1 MPDEML
7 GEFIHEASEH
17 LANAAG
23 LLLALAK
30 TPAVDAEQ
38 VNACFRALHTV
49 KGCAGFL
56 DLHRIKGLAHAGE
69 QVLDALRSGTLLG
82 TPATWDILLA
92 TVTRL
97 EELVQALETTQL
109 EPAGNDHDVI
119 AALEAVLITPAP
131 DHSHGSEADSAVERS
146 RIRSPG
152 PCVDACIAG
161 IISCGSGDLAEIR
174 HQVGRIEE
182 IARQQSWNGERSDAL
197 RTLLDTAARLDGGG
211 ETALS
216 DLYVHVQALQDL
228 CNRQGPPPTPTRPAA
243 KPETYA
249 MPAMAGG
256 DAGKARD
263 LLQDFVSES
272 LELLALAESTVLDKT
287 AFDSEQ
293 VNAAFRSF
301 HTIKGM
307 AAYLQQ
313 PDILDA
319 AHAVEDRL
327 LPVRDGVKPADTTF
341 VQCVLSGV
349 DRIRGLLD
357 GLHANAEASA
367 ETPPE
372 VPRIGDLLVDM
383 GVPREVIEET
393 ARLLKT
399 DERLGDKLVES
410 GKVSRK
416 VVDQAV
422 QQQNAARSGDGFSR
436 VATSKLEEMV
446 NMVGELLIA
455 QAMVTSDPELNR
467 FANLSAAVQRQSRIL
482 RNLQVLSLSLR
493 MVPLRATFQKMAR
506 AVHDTARKLGKT
518 IDYQTA
524 GEDTEIDRTL
534 AEAMADPLMHMV
546 RNAVDHGI
554 EQGAARTAQGK
565 ATTGTVKLEA
575 FHAGDNVVI
584 QLTDDGAGM
593 DPQRLRKK
601 AIEKG
606 LVPADK
612 PMTDAECFDLVF
624 LPGFSTAA
632 QVTDVSGRG
641 VGMDVVRR
649 QVRNANGAVQ
659 IHSTVGKGSV
669 FTIRLPLTTAIM
681 DTMLLR
687 VGSERF
693 LIPVS
698 SVVSMLRPAAGQ
710 VESVLT
716 NGRVLNVRGRELPV
730 ITLGAF
736 FAIPGHQAEPQQSL
750 LLVVENRGK
759 DFALQVDEVLGQRQV
774 VIKPFDHSL
783 AHHQGV
789 SGSAILGDGRV
800 ALILNPARLLGGSCD
815 DQS

>member
-23 LLLALAK
+23 LLIGLAK
-30 TPAVDAEQ
+30 TSKVDAEQ

-56 DLHRIKGLAHAGE
+56 DLHRVKSLAHAGE

-97 EELVQALETTQL
+97 EELVQSLERDQH

-119 AALEAVLITPAP
+119 AALEAVLITPGP
-131 DHSHGSEADSAVERS
+131 DSSGEIEAVES
-146 RIRSPG
+146 HKPVATG
-152 PCVDACIAG
+152 PSLDACIAG
-161 IISCGSGDLAEIR
+161 IISCGAGDLAEIR
-174 HQVGRIEE
+174 HQVGRIEL
-182 IARQQSWNGERSDAL
+182 IARQQAWTGERSAAL
-197 RTLLDTAARLDGGG
+197 RTLLDTAALLDGGG
-211 ETALS
+211 DAALS

-228 CNRQGPPPTPTRPAA
+228 CNREGPLPPTPVRPAT

-263 LLQDFVSES
+263 LLHDFVSES

-293 VNAAFRSF
+293 VNTAFRSF

-313 PDILDA
+313 PGIQDA
-319 AHAVEDRL
+319 AHAIEDRL
-327 LPVRDGVKPADTTF
+327 LPVRDGAKPADTGF

-349 DRIRGLLD
+349 DRIRGLLG
-357 GLHANAEASA
+357 GLRTAADPSA

-383 GVPREVIEET
+383 GVPRDVIEET
-393 ARLLKT
+393 AKHLKPN
-399 DERLGDKLVES
+399 ERLGDKLVES
-410 GKVSRK
+410 GKVSRQ

-455 QAMVTSDPELNR
+455 QAMVVSDPELNR

-518 IDYQTA
+518 IDYLTA

-565 ATTGTVKLEA
+565 AATGTVKLEA

-593 DPQRLRKK
+593 DPQRLRRK

-612 PMTDAECFDLVF
+612 PMTEAECFDLVF

-649 QVRNANGAVQ
+649 QVRNANGAVHIQ
-659 IHSTVGKGSV
+659 SAPGKGSV

-736 FAIPGHQAEPQQSL
+736 FSIPDHQVEPQHSL

-800 ALILNPARLLGGSCD
+800 ALILNPARLLGDASSD
-815 DQS
+815 DQA

>member
-17 LANAAG
+17 LANAAA
-23 LLLALAK
+23 LLLGLAK
-30 TPAVDAEQ
+30 TPTVDAEQ

-56 DLHRIKGLAHAGE
+56 DLHRVKGLAHAGE

-97 EELVQALETTQL
+97 EELVQSLERDQH

-131 DHSHGSEADSAVERS
+131 DSSGEIEAVES
-146 RIRSPG
+146 HKPAATG
-152 PCVDACIAG
+152 PSLDACIAG
-161 IISCGSGDLAEIR
+161 IIACGSGDLAEIR
-174 HQVGRIEE
+174 HQVGRIEQ
-182 IARQQSWNGERSDAL
+182 IALQQSWCGERREAL
-197 RTLLDTAARLDGGG
+197 RTLLDTAALLDGGG
-211 ETALS
+211 DSALS

-228 CNRQGPPPTPTRPAA
+228 CNRESPPPPAA
-243 KPETYA
+243 RLAAQPQAEA
-249 MPAMAGG
+249 LPAMAGG
-256 DAGKARD
+256 DIGKARD

-272 LELLALAESTVLDKT
+272 LELLAVAESTVLDKT

-293 VNAAFRSF
+293 VNTAFRSF

-313 PDILDA
+313 PAIQDA
-319 AHAVEDRL
+319 AHAIEDRL
-327 LPVRDGVKPADTTF
+327 LPVRDGAKPADTGF

-349 DRIRGLLD
+349 DRLRGLL
-357 GLHANAEASA
+357 GAIPASSNPGT

-372 VPRIGDLLVDM
+372 VPRIGDLLAEM

-393 ARLLKT
+393 AKHLKPN
-399 DERLGDKLVES
+399 ERLGDKLVES
-410 GKVSRK
+410 GKVSRQ

-455 QAMVTSDPELNR
+455 QAMVVSDPELNR

-554 EQGAARTAQGK
+554 ELGATRTAQGK
-565 ATTGTVKLEA
+565 AATGTVKLEA

-593 DPQRLRKK
+593 DPQRLRRK
-601 AIEKG
+601 AVEKG
-606 LVPADK
+606 LVPADRA
-612 PMTDAECFDLVF
+612 MTDAECFDLVF

-649 QVRNANGAVQ
+649 QVRNANGAVHIQ
-659 IHSTVGKGSV
+659 SAVGKGSV

-698 SVVSMLRPAAGQ
+698 SVVSMLRPAANQ

-736 FAIPGHQAEPQQSL
+736 FGIADHQADPQQSL
-750 LLVVENRGK
+750 LLVVENRGR

-800 ALILNPARLLGGSCD
+800 ALILNPARLLGGASAD
-815 DQS
+815 DA

>member
-17 LANAAG
+17 LANAAS
-23 LLLALAK
+23 LLLGLAK
-30 TPAVDAEQ
+30 TPTVDAEQ

-56 DLHRIKGLAHAGE
+56 DLHRVKGLAHAGE

-97 EELVQALETTQL
+97 EELVQALEKDQH

-131 DHSHGSEADSAVERS
+131 DSSGEVEAVES
-146 RIRSPG
+146 HKPAATG
-152 PCVDACIAG
+152 PSLDACIAG

-174 HQVGRIEE
+174 HQVSRIEV
-182 IARQQSWNGERSDAL
+182 IARQQSWTGERSAAL
-197 RTLLDTAARLDGGG
+197 RTLLDTAALLDGGG
-211 ETALS
+211 DSALS
-216 DLYVHVQALQDL
+216 DLYVHVQALQDI
-228 CNRQGPPPTPTRPAA
+228 CNREGPAPPPESRPAVKLEA
-243 KPETYA
+243 EA

-287 AFDSEQ
+287 AFDNEQ
-293 VNAAFRSF
+293 VNTAFRSF

-313 PDILDA
+313 PSIQDA
-319 AHAVEDRL
+319 AHAIEDRL
-327 LPVRDGVKPADTTF
+327 LPVRDGAKPADTTF
-341 VQCVLSGV
+341 VQCVLTGV
-349 DRIRGLLD
+349 DRIRGLLNAI
-357 GLHANAEASA
+357 HAGTETETDASLDA
-367 ETPPE
+367 
-372 VPRIGDLLVDM
+372 PRIGDLLAEM

-393 ARLLKT
+393 ARHLKPN
-399 DERLGDKLVES
+399 ERLGDKLVES

-455 QAMVTSDPELNR
+455 QAMVVSDPELNR

-506 AVHDTARKLGKT
+506 AVHDTARKLGKS

-565 ATTGTVKLEA
+565 TATGTVKLEA

-606 LVPADK
+606 LVQADRQ
-612 PMTDAECFDLVF
+612 MTDAECFDLVF

-632 QVTDVSGRG
+632 KVTDVSGRG

-649 QVRNANGAVQ
+649 QVRNANGAVHIQ
-659 IHSTVGKGSV
+659 SAPGKGSV

-687 VGSERF
+687 VGDERF

-698 SVVSMLRPAAGQ
+698 AVVSMLRPADKQ

-716 NGRVLNVRGRELPV
+716 HGRVLNIRGRELPV

-736 FAIPGHQAEPQQSL
+736 FGISGHQVDPQQSL

-800 ALILNPARLLGGSCD
+800 ALILNPARLLGDASAED
-815 DQS
+815 TP

>member
-17 LANAAG
+17 LANGAA
-23 LLLALAK
+23 LLIGLAK
-30 TPAVDAEQ
+30 SPSVDPEQ

-97 EELVQALETTQL
+97 EELVQALEKTEH

-119 AALEAVLITPAP
+119 SALEAVLIAPAAAGP
-131 DHSHGSEADSAVERS
+131 EAASAVESNR
-146 RIRSPG
+146 PTTAG
-152 PCVDACIAG
+152 PSLDACIAG
-161 IISCGSGDLAEIR
+161 IISCGAGDQAEIR

-182 IARQQSWNGERSDAL
+182 IARQQSWTGKRSAAL
-197 RTLLDTAARLDGGG
+197 RTLLDTAALLDGGG
-211 ETALS
+211 EAALA
-216 DLYVHVQALQDL
+216 DVYVHVQALQDL
-228 CNRQGPPPTPTRPAA
+228 CNGEGPAQPTPVRQAA
-243 KPETYA
+243 KPEA

-263 LLQDFVSES
+263 LLQDFVSEC

-287 AFDSEQ
+287 AFDNEQ
-293 VNAAFRSF
+293 VNTAFRSF

-313 PDILDA
+313 PGIQDA
-319 AHAVEDRL
+319 AHAIEDRL
-327 LPVRDGVKPADTTF
+327 LPVRDGAKPADAVF

-349 DRIRGLLD
+349 DRIRGLLSSIHS
-357 GLHANAEASA
+357 GGGAGAEAS
-367 ETPPE
+367 PE

-393 ARLLKT
+393 AKHLKP

-410 GKVSRK
+410 GKVARK
-416 VVDQAV
+416 VVDLAV

-436 VATSKLEEMV
+436 VATGKLEEMV

-455 QAMVTSDPELNR
+455 QAMVVSDPELNR

-565 ATTGTVKLEA
+565 SAAGTVKLEA

-593 DPQRLRKK
+593 DPQRLRTK

-632 QVTDVSGRG
+632 KVTDVSGRG

-649 QVRNANGAVQ
+649 QVRNANGVVHIQSA
-659 IHSTVGKGSV
+659 VGKGSV

-687 VGSERF
+687 VGDERF

-698 SVVSMLRPAAGQ
+698 AVVSMLRPADKQ

-716 NGRVLNVRGRELPV
+716 HGRVLNIRGRELPV

-736 FAIPGHQAEPQQSL
+736 FGISGHQADPQQSL

-800 ALILNPARLLGGSCD
+800 ALILNPARLLGDASAD
-815 DQS
+815 DL